1 MPVYEYKCTGQCE
14 GITIKQRSIKE
25 DDPGYDCETCNL
37 PLERVYSSVGA
48 VFNGSGFYS
57 TDNRRV

>member
-1 MPVYEYKCTGQCE
+1 MPAYEYMCE
-14 GITIKQRSIKE
+14 SCKQDYTKVRSIRE
-25 DDPGYDCETCNL
+25 DDPGYDCDTCNL
-37 PLERVYSSVGA
+37 PLVRVYSNIGA

>member
-1 MPVYEYKCTGQCE
+1 MPTYEYICDKCNTE
-14 GITIKQRSIKE
+14 YSKIRSIK
-25 DDPGYDCETCNL
+25 DPDPGYSCDTCNL
-37 PLERVYSSVGA
+37 ALTRVYSKVGA